1 MQIYPNRGKR
11 KEDGR
16 WVTGFFYEDTPLYA
30 FAEDGGKEG
39 PIDCV

>member
-16 WVTGFFYEDTPLYA
+16 WVTGFFYEDTPLYMPN
-30 FAEDGGKEG
+30 FF
-39 PIDCV
+39 IYTVMLLR

>member
-16 WVTGFFYEDTPLYA
+16 WVTGFFYEDTPLYPA
-30 FAEDGGKEG
+30 RCAMY
-39 PIDCV
+39 VAH